1 MSCFVCVQL
10 WWKDEV
16 GISYVGFITVGPVPV
31 EAVAYLFGALVVLS
45 EISLGPGPVFILQ
58 GCYVAGF

>member
-16 GISYVGFITVGPVPV
+16 GISYVGFTAVGPVPV
-31 EAVAYLFGALVVLS
+31 EAAAYPFGAFVVPS
-45 EISLGPGPVFILQ
+45 ETSLEPGPIFIL
-58 GCYVAGF
+58 